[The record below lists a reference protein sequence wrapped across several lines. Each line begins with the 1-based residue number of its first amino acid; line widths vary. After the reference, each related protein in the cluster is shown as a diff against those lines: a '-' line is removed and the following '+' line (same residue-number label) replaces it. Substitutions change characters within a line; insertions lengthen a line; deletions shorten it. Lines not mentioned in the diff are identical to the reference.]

1 MRLAG
6 SLWAATLTG
15 AGTVLVIVIFG
26 EVVPKLLGSSLRERA
41 VVVIAPALFAVHRTI
56 GPLRTVIDMLVIA
69 PLARLTAPS
78 SRPRDLDKDELAAML
93 DLSARDGVI
102 DDLEQ
107 SLLQEVVRMKEL
119 RVGDV
124 MTPRV
129 SMASITMDTERREIE
144 RIAERTH
151 LSEVSVH
158 SESAD
163 VVEGLCCLRSYLLD
177 ARGESTPLGE
187 HVQPARFVPEL
198 STLEHL
204 LDHFRRT
211 RTSTAIV
218 VDEWG
223 GTAGVVTIADLVE
236 ELVGEIIG
244 LGEETIPP
252 PEALEDGS
260 WRVSGAM
267 HIDDWAAR
275 FGSDVLPERVRTVG
289 GLFMDLLGRAP
300 REGDE
305 ISLGNL
311 LCTAESCDGDRV
323 RTLLVR
329 IDEDGEGSS

>member
-1 MRLAG
+1 MGDFQTIDLGLLLVMIPLLVLSAFFSASETVLFGLGESDRVLVRQRNPRIARVIDVLLAQPRMLLITVLLGNMTVNTLYFVVGSVLSMRLAG

-15 AGTVLVIVIFG
+15 AGTVLLIVIFG

-56 GPLRTVIDMLVIA
+56 GPLRSMIDMLVIA

-93 DLSARDGVI
+93 DLSARDGLI

-119 RVGDV
+119 RVADV

-129 SMASITMDTERREIE
+129 SMSSITMETERREIE

-151 LSEVSVH
+151 LSEIAVH

-163 VVEGLCCLRSYLLD
+163 VVEGLCSLRSYLLD
-177 ARGESTPLGE
+177 ARGESTPLE
-187 HVQPARFVPEL
+187 DHVRPARFVPEL

-223 GTAGVVTIADLVE
+223 GDRWRGHDRGPRRGAG
-236 ELVGEIIG
+236 
-244 LGEETIPP
+244 
-252 PEALEDGS
+252 
-260 WRVSGAM
+260 R
-267 HIDDWAAR
+267 
-275 FGSDVLPERVRTVG
+275 
-289 GLFMDLLGRAP
+289 
-300 REGDE
+300 
-305 ISLGNL
+305 
-311 LCTAESCDGDRV
+311 
-323 RTLLVR
+323 
-329 IDEDGEGSS
+329 